1 MTPLQIFDV
10 GIDPGTSG
18 GIAAL
23 DREGHVVMLC
33 DTPTA
38 ALGAGGKKI
47 VDAGAVARLLLD
59 LAGAHM
65 GLIAATTEIKPAP
78 PSARLRVW
86 IERVGPGKGEG
97 VSSVFTFGGAFRAV
111 HAAVEAL
118 AIARPEVFVLHPD
131 AVASGRSAA
140 TMIESAAWAR
150 SAGLPPNKDRE
161 ARLKRYH
168 AEACKRWPDLDK
180 RATKRNVVALL
191 GPRGGANYNKAAALW
206 IADHGRRLAQIGGS
220 P

>member
-1 MTPLQIFDV
+1 MTPRILDV

-23 DREGHVVMLC
+23 DLEGHVVMLC

-38 ALGAGGKKI
+38 KLASGKNI

-59 LAGAHM
+59 LAGAHT
-65 GLIAATTEIKPAP
+65 AVTTSPPTEIKPAP
-78 PSARLRVW
+78 PSSRLRVW

-97 VSSVFTFGGAFRAV
+97 VSSVFSFGGAFRAV
-111 HAAVEAL
+111 HAVVEAL
-118 AIARPEVFVLHPD
+118 AIARPDVFVLHPD
-131 AVASGRSAA
+131 AVAQGRSAA
-140 TMIESAAWAR
+140 TMIESTAWAR
-150 SAGLPPNKDRE
+150 SAGLPPNKDRK
-161 ARLKRYH
+161 ARLERYH
-168 AEACKRWPDLDK
+168 AEACERWPALNK
-180 RATKRNVVALL
+180 RATAKNYVALL